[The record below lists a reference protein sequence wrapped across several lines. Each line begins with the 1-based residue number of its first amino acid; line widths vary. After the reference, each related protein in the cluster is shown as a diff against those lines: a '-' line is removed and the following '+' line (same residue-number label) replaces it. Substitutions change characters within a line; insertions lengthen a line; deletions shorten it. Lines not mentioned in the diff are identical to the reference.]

1 MYLADE
7 LSGLQSYETL
17 GIKTLFARKKGKL
30 LLPIVEP
37 EMSAL
42 CTPGSSRTRATV
54 PDRAQRGVRRGGSPP
69 RLVLLICGNYSDRLS
84 LFILPHQELTC
95 VNLPFI
101 ATKGDAILL
110 LHAWITHFPQPRCLF
125 QNLWRLAHARWG
137 LGGNLKSFIFW
148 ATEKSLSLNN
158 ANLTN
163 NRDWWISRGIWKMLQ
178 WGCNSQMSISYSS
191 SRNLLRVHLEEIY
204 LSSFSWSKYKVLVTN
219 TIQKNF

>member
-42 CTPGSSRTRATV
+42 FTPGSSRTRATG
-54 PDRAQRGVRRGGSPP
+54 PDRAQRGVRTGGSPP
-69 RLVLLICGNYSDRLS
+69 CLVLLICGNYSDRLS

-110 LHAWITHFPQPRCLF
+110 LHAWITHFPRPRCLF
-125 QNLWRLAHARWG
+125 QNLWRLAQCQMG
-137 LGGNLKSFIFW
+137 LGETWSHLSFELLKILV
-148 ATEKSLSLNN
+148 TEQFKPHKQQRLV
-158 ANLTN
+158 
-163 NRDWWISRGIWKMLQ
+163 DKQGIWKMLQ
-178 WGCNSQMSISYSS
+178 WGFNIKCPLVIA
-191 SRNLLRVHLEEIY
+191 VAVIY
-204 LSSFSWSKYKVLVTN
+204 
-219 TIQKNF
+219 